1 VEHRFGGERA
11 VVIGGSLAGLFAARV
26 LADHFDE
33 VTLVERDTLGD
44 GPPEPR
50 KGVPQGRQLHALL
63 RKGVEI
69 AEELFP
75 GLKASLEQ
83 AGAIVFDFGR
93 DAAWYHCGGWK
104 KSHESGVI
112 CLGCSRP
119 LIEAEVRRRV
129 FALPNVRRRDACDV
143 LQLVATEDRARV
155 VGVAVKPRDGAE
167 ETLRADLVVDAS
179 GRGTKLPRWLTDLGY
194 ESPRETAV
202 KVDVAYVGRVYR
214 VPEGRVAPDRSP
226 HPWKM
231 LYVIADAPSSR
242 IGAVMAIE
250 GGRYISVLAGL
261 GGDRPPTDPEGY
273 LAFARSLPTGEMARV
288 LGDLEPGGDFE
299 TYKFPAN
306 LRRHYEKMARFPE
319 GLVVVGDAVASF
331 NPIYG
336 QGMTVAAIDAKVL
349 DATLVAQRKKH
360 GKGKVDG
367 LARRYIGAA
376 ARAAD
381 VPWAMTTGEDFR
393 FPEVE
398 GRRPPFYPVMRWYLD
413 RVHRAC
419 TVDAE
424 VFGTFLRAMHML
436 DGPEKL
442 LAPAMALRVLR
453 AAKKAD
459 SAPAAVAESAPAGAS
474 PAT

>member
-26 LADHFDE
+26 LSDHFDE
-33 VTLVERDTLGD
+33 VTVVERDALGD
-44 GPPEPR
+44 APEPR
-50 KGVPQGRQLHALL
+50 KGVPQGRQLHGLL
-63 RKGVEI
+63 RKGAEI
-69 AEELFP
+69 IEELFP
-75 GLKASLEQ
+75 GAKASLEQ
-83 AGAIVFDFGR
+83 AGAVVFDFGR
-93 DAAWYHCGGWK
+93 DTAWYHMGGWK
-104 KSHESGVI
+104 KSHESGMI
-112 CLGCSRP
+112 CVGASRP
-119 LIEAEVRRRV
+119 LLEAEVRRRV
-129 FALPNVRRRDACDV
+129 FALSNVRRRDACEV
-143 LQLVATEDRARV
+143 QNLVATEDRARI
-155 VGVAVKPRDGAE
+155 VGVAVKPRDGAD

-179 GRGTKLPRWLTDLGY
+179 GRGTRLPRWLTELGY

-202 KVDVAYVGRVYR
+202 KVDVAYVGRVFR
-214 VPEGRVAPDRSP
+214 VPEGRAAPDRSP

-242 IGAVMAIE
+242 IGALMAIE
-250 GGRYISVLAGL
+250 GGQYISVLAGL

-273 LAFARSLPTGEMARV
+273 LAFARSLPTGEVARV
-288 LGDLEPGGDFE
+288 MAELEPVGDFE
-299 TYKFPAN
+299 SYKFPAN

-336 QGMTVAAIDAKVL
+336 QGMSVAAIDAKVL
-349 DATLVAQRKKH
+349 DASLVEQRKKY

-367 LARRYIGAA
+367 LARRYIRAA
-376 ARAAD
+376 AGAAD

-393 FPEVE
+393 YPEVE

-419 TVDAE
+419 TVDTE
-424 VFGTFLRAMHML
+424 VFGTFLRAMHMIH
-436 DGPEKL
+436 GPEKL
-442 LAPAMALRVLR
+442 LSPAMALRVLR
-453 AAKKAD
+453 SAKKAD
-459 SAPAAVAESAPAGAS
+459 SAPAAVVESAAASSS